1 MSSLALLARALPDHV
16 HAELLSRLANHLMKG
31 QEIRTRLNEIEGQR
45 ICIAAIDSGRSPVFI
60 LRNGHLERCAE
71 EAWDVR
77 IAGTLAD
84 LLRLASRAE
93 DPDTLFFQRRL
104 TLEGDTE
111 TGLLIKN
118 LLDALEF
125 DLDAH
130 FAAVLGARAG
140 RVATSIAERLPRPA
154 IPQRL
159 FRKVLGVH
167 HS

>member
-1 MSSLALLARALPDHV
+1 MPLLTLFARALPDHI

-31 QEIRTRLNEIEGQR
+31 QEISSRLNEIEGQR
-45 ICIAAIDSGRSPVFI
+45 VCIATIDNGRSPVFMV
-60 LRNGHLERCAE
+60 RNGRLERSAE

-77 IAGTLAD
+77 ISGTLTD
-84 LLRLASRAE
+84 LLQLATRRE

-104 TLEGDTE
+104 TLEGDTA

-130 FAAVLGARAG
+130 FTTVLGVRAG
-140 RVATSIAERLPRPA
+140 HVVTSIAGRLPRPA
-154 IPQRL
+154 IPQTL
-159 FRKVLGVH
+159 FRKVLGNHRV
-167 HS
+167 